1 MRAYPFLAFAASVL
15 TACASPALPQVRSR
29 AVDDLDCP
37 EKLIRIQEELGGHFR
52 ADGCGRKVRYR
63 TACEGLV
70 CEVRNEDEP
79 AIPWRDRPP
88 PGN

>member
-52 ADGCGRKVRYR
+52 AVQGFRYLGEVGQ
-63 TACEGLV
+63 CE
-70 CEVRNEDEP
+70 
-79 AIPWRDRPP
+79 
-88 PGN
+88 